1 MGFMLSVPLCEA
13 NRVTPYF
20 SSLQKKFTS
29 HNNEA
34 QTDSS
39 QLMTSRFC

>member
-1 MGFMLSVPLCEA
+1 MGFMLSAPLCGVD
-13 NRVTPYF
+13 RVTSYF
-20 SSLQKKFTS
+20 SSPQKKFTS

-39 QLMTSRFC
+39 QLMTS